1 MDMKLKTIASG
12 SSGNCYLLE
21 TEKGSLLIEAGIPIK
36 KIKQALG
43 FDFSNIQGCL
53 ITHEHMDHAKAI
65 NDIAKLGID
74 VYASNGTLQA
84 LNCTSHRFIPMAPK
98 KAQMIGQFEVLAFD
112 TEHDS
117 AEPLGFLIRHEN
129 KKMLF
134 ATDTYYL
141 RYRFNNL
148 THIAIECNYVKSVME
163 EGLENGTIDIKRV
176 ARTMKSHM
184 SLENLIE
191 FLRAN
196 DLSKV
201 EEIHLLHLSDDN
213 SSIPLIELAIRSIY
227 KGNLI
232 IAGGD

>member
-1 MDMKLKTIASG
+1 MKFKTIASG

-21 TEKGSLLIEAGIPIK
+21 TDTGSLLIEAGIPIK
-36 KIKQALG
+36 KIKRALG

-53 ITHEHMDHAKAI
+53 ITHEHGDHSKAI

-74 VYASNGTLQA
+74 VYASEGTLKA
-84 LNCTSHRFIPMAPK
+84 LNCTGHRFIPMKAK
-98 KAQMIGQFEVLAFD
+98 KAKTIGEFEVLAFD

-117 AEPLGFLIRHEN
+117 VEPIGFLIRHEN

-141 RYRFNNL
+141 RYKFNGL
-148 THIAIECNYVKSVME
+148 THIAIECNYVRSVME
-163 EGLENGTIDIKRV
+163 EGLESGTIDIKRV

-191 FLRAN
+191 FLKAN

-201 EEIHLLHLSDDN
+201 QEIHLLHLSDDN
-213 SSIPLIELAIRSIY
+213 SSIPIIKDEIKKIY